1 MPLKTSFYLY
11 FSRLS
16 NKFQG
21 GQWYFSLKSNRLK
34 FLSTFVGTC
43 KISFDGFVLSAPAAK
58 SGAFLAFETLSKKK
72 AEQKTSKINH
82 HQTNLI
88 KGKTKQ
94 QRGKAHRNVV
104 PFGSFHHKVL
114 QRSSELWSHLTSHLL
129 IHIKSAFCSL
139 LLLREHSCLAISGIK
154 SLMLLPVIS
163 KQDQEKEIE
172 SLATIH
178 ENASRNLNST
188 PQLCDL
194 HTQSYSDH
202 RQY

>member
-1 MPLKTSFYLY
+1 MQDKFWWLCSICTS
-11 FSRLS
+11 
-16 NKFQG
+16 
-21 GQWYFSLKSNRLK
+21 
-34 FLSTFVGTC
+34 C
-43 KISFDGFVLSAPAAK
+43 K

-154 SLMLLPVIS
+154 SLTLLPVIS

-178 ENASRNLNST
+178 ENASKNLNST
-188 PQLCDL
+188 PQLHDL